1 MLSVIVPAYKQGRT
15 IEKDLRRISRVL
27 QKTAYDYEIIC
38 VVDGKEDKT
47 FERARRVR
55 LRKVKVLGYQ
65 KNRGKGYAV
74 RWGMERCRGKWVA
87 FLDVG
92 MEIDPNGIRML
103 WEHMK
108 WYEAD
113 VVVGSK
119 RHPVSVVNYPWERK
133 ILSWVYYWLI
143 RLLFNFKIRDTQPG
157 IKIFRREVL
166 EKILPR
172 LLVKQYAFDVE
183 MLAVANR
190 LGFKRIY
197 EAPIK
202 LDFQPDSLT
211 TAATLRVIWRMLWD
225 TMAVFYRLKILR
237 YYD

>member
-1 MLSVIVPAYKQGRT
+1 M
-15 IEKDLRRISRVL
+15 
-27 QKTAYDYEIIC
+27 
-38 VVDGKEDKT
+38 
-47 FERARRVR
+47 
-55 LRKVKVLGYQ
+55 
-65 KNRGKGYAV
+65 
-74 RWGMERCRGKWVA
+74 A